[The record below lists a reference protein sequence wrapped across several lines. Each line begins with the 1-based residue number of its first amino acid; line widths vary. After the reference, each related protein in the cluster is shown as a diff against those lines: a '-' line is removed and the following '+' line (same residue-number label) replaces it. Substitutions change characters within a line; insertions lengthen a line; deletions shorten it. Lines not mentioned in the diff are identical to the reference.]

1 MLKTHVFTHHPPF
14 HQLPNGSHASGFL
27 KTPILCLACKR
38 FPNDD
43 AINSKQ
49 HRTGHSVT
57 EKKEK
62 RHRYTSHRVKSRK
75 HSSTASA
82 RMPSG
87 TYLPIL
93 SRHQCLIAVLNNGA
107 GTSETLFARFNG
119 FADKCF
125 FIIVDWQSKS
135 LLEPV
140 AFPIKSPKSII
151 SDLLFTYLSV
161 GKQRKGN
168 VKQQATIKLSTSH
181 GFQSATSNN
190 QELEELRIR
199 ILTCHLVGNG
209 FLLHLPYDMQTL
221 CIWQPPS
228 PSAPRA

>member
-38 FPNDD
+38 FPNED

-119 FADKCF
+119 FADSTLVPSHITLQHASF
-125 FIIVDWQSKS
+125 VS
-135 LLEPV
+135 
-140 AFPIKSPKSII
+140 
-151 SDLLFTYLSV
+151 
-161 GKQRKGN
+161 
-168 VKQQATIKLSTSH
+168 LSTSY
-181 GFQSATSNN
+181 
-190 QELEELRIR
+190 L
-199 ILTCHLVGNG
+199 
-209 FLLHLPYDMQTL
+209 
-221 CIWQPPS
+221 
-228 PSAPRA
+228 PSAPSCLARSPCDMQALCPLRHLSTFGTLMLNHIALQHASFVSHSSTPFAFGTLLPRHIAFLVPMHITLSLWHPHT